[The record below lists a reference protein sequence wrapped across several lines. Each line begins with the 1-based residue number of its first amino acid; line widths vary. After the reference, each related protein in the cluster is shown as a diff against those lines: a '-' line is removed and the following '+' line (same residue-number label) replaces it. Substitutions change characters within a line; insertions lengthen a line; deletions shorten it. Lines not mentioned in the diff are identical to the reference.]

1 MDTDFGTKDCLVL
14 ILAMVANPED
24 WYEVDVFQA
33 KSSVESCK
41 NSDCKQTANKCK
53 QTADKYKLTADKC
66 KQTVDKCKQTADECK
81 QTADKCKQTSWYS
94 RFQNLT
100 NDRKWLGHSIAKVR
114 VRIWEW

>member
-1 MDTDFGTKDCLVL
+1 MDTDFGTMDCLVL

-41 NSDCKQTANKCK
+41 NSDCKQTA
-53 QTADKYKLTADKC
+53 DK
-66 KQTVDKCKQTADECK
+66 CK

-114 VRIWEW
+114 VRKWGW